1 AFAPERHEHDEERHA
16 PPERPGREARVD
28 VIVDPGQDEEE
39 REPQGHA
46 GDVPLEEEVLRLEPL
61 RAEERAR
68 RVDHH
73 DAERGERGHGEKE
86 RAVDPR
92 DRELAHRRPRSIER
106 FSSITAASK
115 RAPRSSKFRNMSKL
129 AQPGERR
136 TTPPGVAWDRASPTA
151 SSRVFARV
159 PGTWLKARSSLDVAS
174 PT

>member
-1 AFAPERHEHDEERHA
+1 
-16 PPERPGREARVD
+16 RVD
-28 VIVDPGQDEEE
+28 VVVDPRQDEEE
-39 REPQGHA
+39 GEAQTHPN
-46 GDVPLEEEVLRLEPL
+46 DVPLQEEVLRLEPL
-61 RAEERAR
+61 RAEEGAR

-73 DAERGERGHGEKE
+73 DPECGERGHREEE

-106 FSSITAASK
+106 LSSITAASK

-136 TTPPGVAWDRASPTA
+136 TTPPGVAWDRASTTA

-159 PGTWLKARSSLDVAS
+159 DGTDTKARSSLDVAS